1 MPKLN
6 CGSHLLT
13 LDRPLIMGIVN
24 VTADSF
30 SGDGHAHAGL
40 SDALCHAERLI
51 AEGADMLDIGGESS
65 RPGAVPVSEAEE
77 LDRVIPLIEA
87 LRGCGLPL
95 SVDTVKPGVMR
106 AAIAAGADLIND
118 IAALQA
124 PGALEA
130 VADSQAAVCLMHMQG
145 TPGTMQAAPHYEDVV
160 QSVMGFLAERV
171 AIAEAA
177 GIARERIVLD
187 PGFGFGKTLQ
197 HNQTLFRALPRFA
210 HFGLPLL
217 VGVSRKTMLGQITG
231 REVGERMPASIA
243 AAMLAARA
251 GAHIVRVHDV
261 AATKDALAVLSA
273 LDNDDLSG
281 ETR

>member
-160 QSVMGFLAERV
+160 QSVMDFLAERV

-261 AATKDALAVLSA
+261 VATKDALAVLSA